1 MKKKFEKAYYFISP
15 LVVAAVM
22 TLGLAGSL
30 LDVMGCIALVVI
42 GMYVGALLVDKDLVN
57 SFIDRE

>member
-15 LVVAAVM
+15 LVVAATM

-30 LDVMGCIALVVI
+30 LDVMGCIALFVL
-42 GMYVGALLVDKDLVN
+42 GSYVGALLVDKDLVN
-57 SFIDRE
+57 SFVDRE